1 MAITNKGIW
10 YTTFHDYPETFM
22 NAIRQIFSLL
32 SDDSA
37 TTSDP
42 RYEAYGVVWNMIN
55 NNEVPYERVGSN
67 WVCASNENYSG
78 EYNYLEIIFL
88 DHQYDFYK
96 AQKRSSVSV
105 DDEVAKI
112 KAGTQNSAD
121 KQEPVI
127 EDPSKVESPSGKH
140 YSVSDIKAAIIESQI
155 TYEEALIKLA
165 GEVKYK
171 KDDTIQVKI
180 PADAITDNNKTLLT
194 SSSGSSQQFSS
205 DLDKKKNEQ
214 LAKEHP
220 ERVVDGVYYA
230 DDDALKKAKE
240 AKEKRIKEE
249 TVAAT
254 TKAKANAEKLAS
266 TLSTIQ
272 KTLYGSDNSEAVDH
286 LTGTVGG
293 IDLNSALGDAASVRK
308 RQKLLNFKTFI
319 ADYKEPSSGEDM
331 TTDRRGTHWTK
342 ERNPNVVQ
350 ILGTLGMAETYVVMT
365 FIIFCMQML
374 LYI

>member
-1 MAITNKGIW
+1 
-10 YTTFHDYPETFM
+10 M

-42 RYEAYGVVWNMIN
+42 RYEAYGVVWNMIT

-121 KQEPVI
+121 KREPVI

-140 YSVSDIKAAIIESQI
+140 YSVSDIKAAIIGSQI
-155 TYEEALIKLA
+155 TYEEALIRLA

-171 KDDTIQVKI
+171 KDDTIQVKT
-180 PADAITDNNKTLLT
+180 PAGAITDNNKTPLT

-240 AKEKRIKEE
+240 AKEERIKEE

-254 TKAKANAEKLAS
+254 AKAKANAEKLAS

-272 KTLYGSDNSEAVDH
+272 KTLYGSDNSEAVDQ

-319 ADYKEPSSGEDM
+319 ADYKEPSSGKPANNADPFPV
-331 TTDRRGTHWTK
+331 DRAKR
-342 ERNPNVVQ
+342 
-350 ILGTLGMAETYVVMT
+350 
-365 FIIFCMQML
+365 
-374 LYI
+374 